1 MSRMMVI
8 WGILYGN
15 VKNDGNLGILNG
27 NVENDRRRR
36 MKPRESE

>member
-8 WGILYGN
+8 WGILNGN

-36 MKPRESE
+36 MKSRESE